1 MCYVI
6 YGALILSLGVYSD
19 ALLRQYAL
27 ATTAAQ
33 DQWTLVAL
41 GWELVWVL
49 WPLLAF
55 VAILASALTFFATR
69 VARGRHTFGPAEGP
83 KGPGGVGS

>member
-6 YGALILSLGVYSD
+6 YGALLLTFGVYSD

-27 ATTAAQ
+27 ATAAAQ
-33 DQWTLVAL
+33 GQWTVVAL
-41 GWELVWVL
+41 GWELVEIL
-49 WPLLAF
+49 WPLLLF

-69 VARGRHTFGPAEGP
+69 LARPQSKCPADAA
-83 KGPGGVGS
+83 